1 MRGGTGGR
9 PAPAKQKGKSDDRRS
24 KDKGNRDWSR
34 CYSLRYRVGVTSYYT
49 VSRNVEIVLFLLP
62 YVVLSVTTYWDLV
75 SMLIR
80 KQFPDENL
88 LMVIATAGAFCIG
101 RHHEAVAAML
111 FYQVGK
117 FIEEISLSRTRKSI
131 TEYIDIRPEYANL
144 KVGRNEEKIVPPQE
158 LKLRQVIVI
167 RPGEKIPV
175 DVVVTLGTGTVDMKA
190 LTGESTPKAVKPGD
204 RLYSGSINL
213 NSVLEARVVRLY
225 DDSTAE
231 KIMRLVE
238 DAGEKKAENIRFADK
253 FTRLYTPIV
262 ILLALLTV
270 ILPPMIFDG
279 ERQEWVYRG
288 LILLVAAC
296 PCGLMVSIPMA
307 FLGGIGSA
315 SRQGVLIKG
324 GALLEKLT
332 QVDTYVFDKTGTL
345 TEGVFHVKEIVP
357 EKMEAGK
364 LLQLAALTEMY
375 STHPIAV
382 SLRDAYEKQIKEKA
396 ANGKQADK
404 KQEGQPE
411 AAKVRGI
418 EEIPG
423 YGVKAYI
430 NDHEVYVGNARLM
443 NRQGVFYQLV
453 QDAGTAVHVSVD
465 GEYAGYILISDIIR
479 PDAGK
484 LMKWLRKRELS
495 TVMLTGDNE
504 RVAEAVAS
512 RLKIESVYA
521 ELMPEDKVELLEEF
535 RENQMEGEMVAF
547 VGDGIND
554 APVLARADIGIAM
567 GGLGADAA
575 LEAADIILMEDEPS
589 RIINAVRIAKATL
602 RSVRQNMVFAI
613 GMKVILIVLAFFGL
627 VTMQNAIVA
636 DMGVMLINILNSFW
650 MMKYPEQGV

>member
-1 MRGGTGGR
+1 MTEE
-9 PAPAKQKGKSDDRRS
+9 AKTKGIEI
-24 KDKGNRDWSR
+24 GAGVILYVTAW
-34 CYSLRYRVGVTSYYT
+34 GVTSYYT

-144 KVGRNEEKIVPPQE
+144 KVGRNEEKVIPPQE
-158 LKLRQVIVI
+158 LKLRQVIEI

>member
-1 MRGGTGGR
+1 M
-9 PAPAKQKGKSDDRRS
+9 
-24 KDKGNRDWSR
+24 
-34 CYSLRYRVGVTSYYT
+34 
-49 VSRNVEIVLFLLP
+49 
-62 YVVLSVTTYWDLV
+62 
-75 SMLIR
+75 
-80 KQFPDENL
+80 
-88 LMVIATAGAFCIG
+88 
-101 RHHEAVAAML
+101 
-111 FYQVGK
+111 
-117 FIEEISLSRTRKSI
+117 
-131 TEYIDIRPEYANL
+131 
-144 KVGRNEEKIVPPQE
+144 
-158 LKLRQVIVI
+158 
-167 RPGEKIPV
+167 
-175 DVVVTLGTGTVDMKA
+175 
-190 LTGESTPKAVKPGD
+190 
-204 RLYSGSINL
+204 
-213 NSVLEARVVRLY
+213 
-225 DDSTAE
+225 
-231 KIMRLVE
+231 
-238 DAGEKKAENIRFADK
+238 
-253 FTRLYTPIV
+253 
-262 ILLALLTV
+262 
-270 ILPPMIFDG
+270 
-279 ERQEWVYRG
+279 
-288 LILLVAAC
+288 
-296 PCGLMVSIPMA
+296 
-307 FLGGIGSA
+307 
-315 SRQGVLIKG
+315 
-324 GALLEKLT
+324 
-332 QVDTYVFDKTGTL
+332 
-345 TEGVFHVKEIVP
+345 
-357 EKMEAGK
+357 
-364 LLQLAALTEMY
+364 
-375 STHPIAV
+375 
-382 SLRDAYEKQIKEKA
+382 
-396 ANGKQADK
+396 
-404 KQEGQPE
+404 
-411 AAKVRGI
+411 RGI

-443 NRQGVFYQLV
+443 NRQGVFYQPV
-453 QDAGTAVHVSVD
+453 RDAGTAVHVSVD

-484 LMKWLRKRELS
+484 LMKWLHKRELS

>member
-1 MRGGTGGR
+1 MTEE
-9 PAPAKQKGKSDDRRS
+9 AKTKGIEI
-24 KDKGNRDWSR
+24 GAGVILYVTAW
-34 CYSLRYRVGVTSYYT
+34 GVTSYYT

-144 KVGRNEEKIVPPQE
+144 KVGRNEEKVVPPQE

-345 TEGVFHVKEIVP
+345 TEGVFHVIEIVP
-357 EKMEAGK
+357 RKMEAGK

-382 SLRDAYEKQIKEKA
+382 SLRDAYEKQIKEKMT
-396 ANGKQADK
+396 NGKQADR

-411 AAKVRGI
+411 AEAKVRGV

-443 NRQGVFYQLV
+443 NRLGVFYQPV

-465 GEYAGYILISDIIR
+465 GEYAGI
-479 PDAGK
+479 
-484 LMKWLRKRELS
+484 
-495 TVMLTGDNE
+495 
-504 RVAEAVAS
+504 
-512 RLKIESVYA
+512 
-521 ELMPEDKVELLEEF
+521 F
-535 RENQMEGEMVAF
+535 
-547 VGDGIND
+547 
-554 APVLARADIGIAM
+554 
-567 GGLGADAA
+567 
-575 LEAADIILMEDEPS
+575 
-589 RIINAVRIAKATL
+589 
-602 RSVRQNMVFAI
+602 
-613 GMKVILIVLAFFGL
+613 
-627 VTMQNAIVA
+627 
-636 DMGVMLINILNSFW
+636 
-650 MMKYPEQGV
+650 

>member
-1 MRGGTGGR
+1 MTEE
-9 PAPAKQKGKSDDRRS
+9 AKTKGIEI
-24 KDKGNRDWSR
+24 GAGVILYVTAW
-34 CYSLRYRVGVTSYYT
+34 GVTSYYT

-253 FTRLYTPIV
+253 FTRLYTPLV

-357 EKMEAGK
+357 EKIEAGK

-443 NRQGVFYQLV
+443 NRQGVFYQPV
-453 QDAGTAVHVSVD
+453 RDAGTAVHVSVD

>member
-1 MRGGTGGR
+1 MTEE
-9 PAPAKQKGKSDDRRS
+9 AKTKGIEI
-24 KDKGNRDWSR
+24 GAGVILYVTAW
-34 CYSLRYRVGVTSYYT
+34 GVTSYYT

-443 NRQGVFYQLV
+443 NRQGVFYQPV